1 MTHRDRQRVS
11 RVVRQRLVR
20 SELKQDPHHRAHLLL
35 VGAAVAEDG
44 LLDAQRRMFA
54 DGHPCVGQAH
64 QDDTARLRHRQ
75 CRAHITGEEQRLH
88 TGLVRAVPL
97 ENGGQGVANRQQPP
111 APVLG
116 GRRGK
121 RSVREVAQA
130 AALDL
135 DHPVPGSGQSGID
148 AQDYRQRAL
157 TAAEAALTAAEDAL
171 RSVGDE

>member
-1 MTHRDRQRVS
+1 MLQAT
-11 RVVRQRLVR
+11 
-20 SELKQDPHHRAHLLL
+20 
-35 VGAAVAEDG
+35 G
-44 LLDAQRRMFA
+44 LFSGL
-54 DGHPCVGQAH
+54 
-64 QDDTARLRHRQ
+64 DTA
-75 CRAHITGEEQRLH
+75 
-88 TGLVRAVPL
+88 GLVRAVPL
-97 ENGGQGVANRQQPP
+97 ENGGQGVAYRQQPP

-121 RSVREVAQA
+121 RTVREMAQA
-130 AALDL
+130 AALDP